1 MPTLPISLL
10 PAATALTGAEQLP
23 AVQDGT
29 TVRASVAQLRAGLA
43 DASHS
48 HAAADVTGLTA
59 ALAGKRTLG
68 RRSLWLPADALTP
81 AAADGALAGAMTGPT
96 HGAVPRTL
104 DFADGAAT
112 TAHALFALPKAWDR
126 GGLTAQPLWTAD
138 GGGGDV
144 VWSVAGVAI
153 GDGEALDAAPGAA
166 VTCTDTLTAAG
177 ALHIAPASPVLTL
190 AGLPSVAPTPD
201 GPLLLLSVSRT
212 ASDSADTLDGPA
224 RLLGLRIGY
233 RVNAASDD

>member
-10 PAATALTGAEQLP
+10 PAAAALTGGEQLP

-48 HAAADVTGLTA
+48 HATTDVTGLTA
-59 ALAGKRTLG
+59 ALAEKRALG

-81 AAADGALAGAMTGPT
+81 AATDGAASGTMTGPS
-96 HGAVPRTL
+96 HGAVLRTL
-104 DFADGAAT
+104 DFADGAAA

-126 GGLTAQPLWTAD
+126 GTLSAQPLWTAES
-138 GGGGDV
+138 GGGDV

-166 VTCTDTLTAAG
+166 VTCTDTLTATG
-177 ALHIAPASPVLTL
+177 ALHAAPPSPALTL
-190 AGLPSVAPTPD
+190 AGLPAAAPTTD
-201 GPLLLLSVSRT
+201 GPLLSLSVSR
-212 ASDSADTLDGPA
+212 AVGDSADTLDAPA